1 MKVRVSLLF
10 AALLAVASSAAVS
23 AGAGGFVIVVNR
35 ANTVSSLSR
44 SDLKRAVT
52 GGTKQWSNGAVVQ
65 LGIIPS
71 DAPETQYLASLL
83 DLSPREVLSRI
94 QEAVFKGELRRPVIL
109 RASAECVAFARGNPG
124 AVCVAS
130 DAEALPPE
138 VHAVSIQ

>member
-1 MKVRVSLLF
+1 MKVRVWLF
-10 AALLAVASSAAVS
+10 VWALLAVATAAANP
-23 AGAGGFVIVVNR
+23 AGAGGFVVLVNR

-44 SDLKRAVT
+44 SDLKRVVT
-52 GGTKQWSNGAVVQ
+52 GGTKQWGNGAVVQ

-71 DAPETQYLASLL
+71 DAPETQYLSSLL
-83 DLSPREVLSRI
+83 DLSPRELLSRI

-124 AVCVAS
+124 AICVAS